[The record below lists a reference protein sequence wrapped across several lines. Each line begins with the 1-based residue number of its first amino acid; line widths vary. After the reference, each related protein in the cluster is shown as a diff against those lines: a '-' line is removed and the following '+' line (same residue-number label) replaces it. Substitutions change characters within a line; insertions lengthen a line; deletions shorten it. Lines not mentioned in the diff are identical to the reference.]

1 MSVPP
6 SPHAA
11 SLCRYKMKFLNLRA
25 WRMPPNRL
33 AAVTAPGSARIMQ
46 VQEEIAKRQ
55 ILNAFGK
62 TSDHPVCDLSNE
74 ALLVEYIEHLTRE
87 SDRAATAPKIFRP

>member
-1 MSVPP
+1 
-6 SPHAA
+6 
-11 SLCRYKMKFLNLRA
+11 MKFLNLRA

-46 VQEEIAKRQ
+46 VREEIAKRQ

-87 SDRAATAPKIFRP
+87 SERASTAPKTFRL